1 MLKIR
6 TLHVTL
12 THLTI
17 TTDSFH
23 NCTLETHYLP
33 GIMNCRDTGVYN
45 KNNNNNINNKI
56 QTQTDDKENLRQ
68 Y

>member
-1 MLKIR
+1 MLKVR

-17 TTDSFH
+17 IIDSFH

-33 GIMNCRDTGVYN
+33 GTMSCRDTEMY
-45 KNNNNNINNKI
+45 NNNNNNNKI
-56 QTQTDDKENLRQ
+56 QTQTDAKENLGQ